1 MCGRARCTLRAED
14 VHRACG
20 FQCPLSTIDT
30 ERYRPSYNVSPGS
43 YMPVVRKENT
53 GNDRQPVVHCM
64 KWGLVPS
71 FTKKNEKPDHFRM
84 FNARSESVREKASF
98 RRLIPSCRCLVT
110 VEGFYEWKKDG
121 AKKQPFYIHFQD
133 EKPLVFAALYDTWQ
147 DSEGG
152 VLFTFTILTTRSS
165 KALAWLHDRM
175 PVILGTEGAIDA
187 WLNDLSSLT
196 FETVTQ
202 PYEKSDLVW
211 YPVTPAMGRTQ
222 FDGPECIKEIKL
234 KPEKSN
240 SISDFFSRKGTPVK
254 SSVHETCEAGTDEDQ
269 SEIIA
274 DHLSVDEQKAFLA
287 GLEPD
292 TEVTKEALP
301 CINEERNLEQCVTK
315 RSFENKDKKGLD
327 SLENETEPKAS
338 ISNPPIDPSNE
349 SGSNRIYSP
358 DLQMKKRSKIH
369 AAGDKQKTLLSYFGR
384 S

>member
-14 VHRACG
+14 VPRACG
-20 FQCPLSTIDT
+20 FQRPLSTVDA

-43 YMPVVRKENT
+43 YMPVVCKENKGT
-53 GNDRQPVVHCM
+53 EREPVVRCM

-84 FNARSESVREKASF
+84 FNARSESVHEKASF

-110 VEGFYEWKKDG
+110 IEGFYEWKKDG

-133 EKPLVFAALYDTWQ
+133 ERPLVLAALYDTWQ

-152 VLFTFTILTTRSS
+152 QLFTFTILTTRSS

-187 WLNDLSSLT
+187 WLYDFSSLT
-196 FETVTQ
+196 FETVTE

-211 YPVTPAMGRTQ
+211 YPVTPAMGRMQ
-222 FDGPECIKEIKL
+222 FDGPECVKEIKL
-234 KPEKSN
+234 KPEKSS

-254 SSVHETCEAGTDEDQ
+254 SSVCKTSEAGTDQDQ
-269 SEIIA
+269 SEVSV
-274 DHLSVDEQKAFLA
+274 DHLTVEEQKAFLA

-292 TEVTKEALP
+292 TEITEEVFP
-301 CINEERNLEQCVTK
+301 CINEEHDLEQCGTK
-315 RSFENKDKKGLD
+315 RSFENKDKKSLD
-327 SLENETEPKAS
+327 PLENRTKPKAS
-338 ISNPPIDPSNE
+338 ISNPSIDPSIE
-349 SGSNRIYSP
+349 LGFNRIGSP
-358 DLQMKKRSKIH
+358 DIQMKKKNKTQG
-369 AAGDKQKTLLSYFGR
+369 AGDKQQTLLSYFGR